1 MYRTKRI
8 FGVMA
13 ALSAAASLIPQTAI
27 AQTVPERAV
36 AILQQRCQ
44 QCHGDSMQM
53 SDLRLN
59 SQEALLKG
67 GKHGPAIQAGDSGKS
82 RLVQA
87 VTHAIEPAMPPG
99 KSLAAEEI
107 ATLKEWIDSGAKWPD
122 RVVSAQKNQWWAFQ
136 KPKRPAVPAGAGN
149 PIDAFILAKLQ
160 SKSLSAASQAD
171 RVTLIRRA
179 YYDLHGLPPT
189 AEQVRAFVSD
199 PAPNAYEKMIDEL
212 LASPRYGEKWGR
224 HWLDLV
230 RYGDTSGF
238 EQDPYNLEAWRF
250 RDWVIKS
257 FNQDKPYDRFVKEQL
272 AADELWPES
281 PEACV
286 GTGYFCVGP
295 NRDMLFK
302 VEDQNR
308 IETLTDYV
316 DTTSSVFLG
325 LSVGCARCHDHKFD
339 PIPQRD
345 YYRMQA
351 IFAPF
356 MKTRIF
362 LEYNAARF
370 YDISENGR
378 QVRLRQIGEE
388 IDRIQSAS
396 KKRAL
401 EAKLANVP
409 EAVRVAFNTDESKR
423 TPEQQEFVEA
433 NKKTIKV
440 SDDEIRAGL
449 SQEEAERLHAVEKR
463 LVSIYAGYKP
473 PPMAPGLTDIG
484 REAPLTYVAVR
495 GNPLVRGERVQP
507 GFLTAL
513 GGGDVKEP
521 TEDAT
526 TTGRR
531 RALAEWIASP
541 ENPLTARVMVNR
553 IWQFHMGRGIVATP
567 SDYGT
572 RGTLP
577 SHPELLDW
585 LATEFVA
592 RGWSMKQMH
601 RLIMTSSV
609 YRQSANASPE
619 AQKQDP
625 ENILFSHM
633 NRRRLEAEELR
644 DAMLAASGDLNLK
657 MEGMPVVPPLDKDE
671 LYGIIGDPNSSWVVT
686 SDSREHTRRSV
697 YLLSR
702 RAFRAPMF
710 ELFDGPDGIM
720 SCSRRES
727 STIAPQSL
735 TMLNGRFTVEQS
747 KSLAA
752 KLEKEPEAG
761 RIDRAWEHVLS
772 RRPSADE
779 KAAAQKFLDQQQKN
793 LGSESAAL
801 QELGRSLFNF
811 NEFLYVD

>member
-1 MYRTKRI
+1 M
-8 FGVMA
+8 
-13 ALSAAASLIPQTAI
+13 
-27 AQTVPERAV
+27 E
-36 AILQQRCQ
+36 
-44 QCHGDSMQM
+44 M
-53 SDLRLN
+53 SGLRLN
-59 SQEALLKG
+59 SREALLKG
-67 GKHGPAIQAGDSGKS
+67 GKRGPAVQPGDAAKS
-82 RLVQA
+82 RLFQAITNAVQ
-87 VTHAIEPAMPPG
+87 PAMPPG
-99 KSLAAEEI
+99 KTLAAEEI
-107 ATLKEWIDSGAKWPD
+107 AALKEWIDGGAKWPEQLT
-122 RVVSAQKNQWWAFQ
+122 AAPKTQWWAFQ
-136 KPKRPAVPAGAGN
+136 KPKHPTVPAIQGASN
-149 PIDAFILAKLQ
+149 PIDAFILAKLP
-160 SKSLSAASQAD
+160 SKSLTPAPEAD
-171 RVTLIRRA
+171 RFTLIRRA

-189 AEQVRAFVSD
+189 AEQVRTFVND
-199 PAPNAYEKMIDEL
+199 PAPDAYGKMIDSL

-257 FNQDKPYDRFVKEQL
+257 INQDKPYDRFVKEQL
-272 AADELWPES
+272 AADELWPEN
-281 PEACV
+281 PEACT

-308 IETLTDYV
+308 IETLTDFV

-351 IFAPF
+351 IFAPAV
-356 MKTRIF
+356 KTRVF
-362 LEYNAARF
+362 LDYNPARN
-370 YDISENGR
+370 YDLAENGR

-388 IDRIQSAS
+388 IDRLQSAS

-401 EAKLANVP
+401 DSKLANVP
-409 EAVRVAFNTDESKR
+409 EAVRAAFKTDESKR
-423 TPEQQEFVEA
+423 TPEQQELVEA
-433 NKKTIKV
+433 HKKTIRV

-449 SQEEAERLHAVEKR
+449 TQTEAERLHAIEKR

-473 PPMAPGLTDIG
+473 PPMAPGIMDVG
-484 REAPLTYVAVR
+484 REAPRTYVAVR
-495 GNPLVRGERVQP
+495 GNPAVRAERVEP
-507 GFLTAL
+507 GFLSAL
-513 GGGDVKEP
+513 GGGDIKEP
-521 TEDAT
+521 AEDAV

-531 RALAEWIASP
+531 KALAEWIASS

-572 RGTLP
+572 RGSAP

-585 LATEFVA
+585 LANEFVA

-601 RLIMTSSV
+601 KLIMTSST
-609 YRQSANASPE
+609 YRQSSNGPQVA
-619 AQKQDP
+619 AQQDP
-625 ENILFSHM
+625 ENILLSHM
-633 NRRRLEAEELR
+633 NRRRLESEELR
-644 DAMLAASGDLNLK
+644 DSILAASGDLNLK
-657 MEGMPVVPPLDKDE
+657 MEGIPVVPPLDKDE
-671 LYGIIGDPNSSWVVT
+671 LYGIIGDPNSAWAVT
-686 SDSREHTRRSV
+686 SDAREHTRRSV

-702 RAFRAPMF
+702 RTFRAPMF
-710 ELFDGPDGIM
+710 ELFDSPDGIM

-735 TMLNGRFTVEQS
+735 TMLNGRFTVEQA

-752 KLEKEPEAG
+752 KLEKEPAAN
-761 RIDRAWEHVLS
+761 RIGNAWQHVLS
-772 RRPSADE
+772 RSPTAEERSAAE
-779 KAAAQKFLDQQQKN
+779 QFLDRQQKN

-801 QELGRSLFNF
+801 QELTRSLFNF